1 MELVHEF
8 TFRAGLKPPLPI
20 GAGPIG
26 TRMYYEINGGEVV
39 GDRLSGTI
47 RGGGEWALIGPD
59 GFLRVDVRAQVET
72 SDGAFLYVQY
82 FGLLEMNAAVMNAI
96 ENGTGTEF
104 ADQYF
109 CTNPRIETGD
119 PRYSWVN
126 TTFFVGEGRVL
137 PGLGIEYRVYRPARG
152 AAG

>member
-8 TFRAGLKPPLPI
+8 TFRGRLKPPLPI
-20 GAGPIG
+20 GPGPIG
-26 TRMYYEINGGEVV
+26 TRVFYEIGGGEVV
-39 GDRLSGTI
+39 GERLNGVV
-47 RGGGEWALIGPD
+47 RGGGEWALIASD

-72 SDGAFLYVQY
+72 HDGAFLYVQY
-82 FGLLEMNAAVMNAI
+82 FGLLEMNAAVMGAI
-96 ENGTGTEF
+96 ENQTGTEF

-109 CTNPRIETGD
+109 FTNPRIETGD
-119 PRYSWVN
+119 PRYGWLN

-152 AAG
+152 PAG